1 MTQKNHKIN
10 QVKHAI
16 KWLFIAIFALQFL
29 TIKQSFAQGAE
40 LSLEPSS
47 PQNDATQNSQLIPQ
61 NSKEEIGNLLLGNS
75 PTSLMFDD
83 EQTSDIDRAA
93 DSFLNNKSYT
103 PEIPESQSS
112 EDQKALEDAKI
123 KSEEEEAR
131 NEKSYLY
138 LASILYLSPKNWSIW
153 IGDQKITAQTND
165 KNRELYVK
173 SISKDKAKILWKLS
187 LSKWKI
193 ITGKRSDESI
203 PKINQ
208 NNQVENVFEIRPNQ
222 TFMLNENKVMEGK
235 AYIKASIPDATKNNN
250 LENKAAEKKQ

>member
-1 MTQKNHKIN
+1 MTQKNRKIN
-10 QVKHAI
+10 QTNNAT
-16 KWLFIAIFALQFL
+16 KWLLASILALSFL
-29 TIKQSFAQGAE
+29 TKEQSFAQGVE

-47 PQNDATQNSQLIPQ
+47 PKNDSTQNSQLIAPG
-61 NSKEEIGNLLLGNS
+61 SKEEIGNLLLGNS

-83 EQTSDIDRAA
+83 EQTSDINRAA
-93 DSFLNNKSYT
+93 DSFLNNQSYT
-103 PEIPESQSS
+103 PEVAEGQSA
-112 EDQKALEDAKI
+112 ENQKDLEDAKA

-138 LASILYLSPKNWSIW
+138 LASILYLSPKNWSVW

-193 ITGKRSDESI
+193 ITGKRSDEKL
-203 PKINQ
+203 PKANEANQ
-208 NNQVENVFEIRPNQ
+208 IENLFEIRPNQ

-235 AYIKASIPDATKNNN
+235 AYIKASMQDLTKNSN
-250 LENKAAEKKQ
+250 LENKSEEKKQ